1 MRRKSLSWAVGGA
14 FVFMMSLSGS
24 GYAATLRVLPQASPI
39 DASFSAN
46 IASLHS
52 VPSALLWRSTAGSSW
67 LDTAQLPAPAF
78 DRHGAGAPSFDELA
92 IRFRPKALSVGGSPH
107 LGDATDIRL
116 MLVVGAGLVV
126 YQLRR
131 KQRHLQ
137 PTPIAS

>member
-1 MRRKSLSWAVGGA
+1 
-14 FVFMMSLSGS
+14 MMSMSEPGH
-24 GYAATLRVLPQASPI
+24 AATLRVLPQASPV

-52 VPSALLWRSTAGSSW
+52 IPSALHWHSTVGSSW
-67 LDTAQLPAPAF
+67 LDTAQSPAL
-78 DRHGAGAPSFDELA
+78 DRREGSAPSFDELA
-92 IRFRPKALSVGGSPH
+92 VRVRPAALSVGGRPH

-116 MLVVGAGLVV
+116 MLLVSAGLVV

-131 KQRHLQ
+131 KQRYLQ